1 MVYDKGT
8 YRNITYRD
16 IVILLRTTTNIA
28 PIYEKEMLEAGFPV
42 FCDTTAEYLN
52 STEIQTIMSV
62 LKILDNPM
70 QDIPLICVLRSPI
83 GNFTDNELLEI
94 RLQDRKSNFY
104 IAMQKEANMSKKE
117 EMVAMILAGG
127 RGTRLKSLTRDLAK
141 PAVFFGGKYRII
153 DFPLS
158 NAANSGIHSVGILT
172 QYESTALNNYIGSG
186 RNWGL
191 NGTDAL
197 ASILPPR
204 ETPSGANWYSGTA
217 DAIYQNIDWL
227 DKRHCEY
234 VVILSGDHIYKM
246 DYSEMLRF
254 HKENDADVTI
264 DGRSPSFRHCRR

>member
-1 MVYDKGT
+1 ME
-8 YRNITYRD
+8 IA
-16 IVILLRTTTNIA
+16 IL
-28 PIYEKEMLEAGFPV
+28 
-42 FCDTTAEYLN
+42 
-52 STEIQTIMSV
+52 
-62 LKILDNPM
+62 
-70 QDIPLICVLRSPI
+70 
-83 GNFTDNELLEI
+83 
-94 RLQDRKSNFY
+94 
-104 IAMQKEANMSKKE
+104 
-117 EMVAMILAGG
+117 LAGG

-227 DKRHCEY
+227 DKIESEHDKAIAY
-234 VVILSGDHIYKM
+234 HDTVAPKM
-246 DYSEMLRF
+246 EEIRYQ
-254 HKENDADVTI
+254 I
-264 DGRSPSFRHCRR
+264 DKLELIVEDDLWTLPKYRELLFIR